1 MGNEPLARLRGDRCP
16 DLFVAR
22 RHGFI
27 PIAPYHAGN
36 DSGPG
41 PDISSPYW
49 AILPTAR
56 RFARR
61 SARTDT
67 AGSARSA
74 IWPAAA
80 PPPRPDARPSDCPR
94 VGCPRMVILQA
105 VAARL
110 AHRDPGDLPGVV
122 PAARAPSPDC
132 WQRCRGRAA
141 GYESL
146 PDRSP
151 ATSANRPPE
160 PGPERRISL

>member
-1 MGNEPLARLRGDRCP
+1 MGDEPLARLLRDRCP

-27 PIAPYHAGN
+27 PIAPCRADN

-61 SARTDT
+61 SAHTDT

-80 PPPRPDARPSDCPR
+80 RPRRPNARPSDCPR

-110 AHRDPGDLPGVV
+110 PHRDPGDLAGVV
-122 PAARAPSPDC
+122 PAARAPSLDC
-132 WQRCRGRAA
+132 WLWCRGSVA
-141 GYESL
+141 GRQSL
-146 PDRSP
+146 PDRLP